1 MQLALD
7 NLAIFL
13 ERQKEKWE
21 REVSDLCKTATY
33 RDPRILA
40 EEENN
45 IYVLIRSVV
54 NLKKNKLISNNEMYE
69 ILNRI
74 QERCKARAIF
84 FSLPFEVENDND

>member
-1 MQLALD
+1 M
-7 NLAIFL
+7 
-13 ERQKEKWE
+13 
-21 REVSDLCKTATY
+21 
-33 RDPRILA
+33 

-45 IYVLIRSVV
+45 IYALIRSVV
-54 NLKKNKLISNNEMYE
+54 NLKKNELISTSEMYE